1 MIRVLV
7 ADDHALVRAG
17 LKHILGKTGEISVV
31 GEACNGQEVM
41 VEARRTPCDVVLLD
55 IGMPGRSGLDVLK
68 QLRAEHPGLSV
79 LILTMYPEEQYAV
92 RALRAGAAGYLT
104 KDSGPEELV
113 NAVRKVASGGRYVTM
128 RAAESLAFEVQ
139 GRLRQSPHEALSD
152 RELQVLCM
160 IARGKTVNEIAA
172 ELTLSAKTVSTYRSR
187 VLAKLN
193 LRNNSEIAYYA
204 VKEGLVD

>member
-17 LKHILGKTGEISVV
+17 LKHILGRTGEISVI
-31 GEACNGQEVM
+31 GEACNGQEIMAEV
-41 VEARRTPCDVVLLD
+41 RRTPCDVVLLD

-68 QLRAEHPGLSV
+68 QLRAEHPNLPV

-92 RALRAGAAGYLT
+92 RALRAGAAGYLV

-113 NAVRKVASGGRYVTM
+113 SAVQKVASGGRYVSM

-139 GRLRQSPHEALSD
+139 GRARQSPHETLSD
-152 RELQVLCM
+152 RELQVLCL
-160 IARGKTVNEIAA
+160 IARGKTVKEIA
-172 ELTLSAKTVSTYRSR
+172 EEFRLSPKTVSTYRSR
-187 VLAKLN
+187 VLGKLN
-193 LRNNSEIAYYA
+193 LRNNSEMAYYA

>member
-17 LKHILGKTGEISVV
+17 LKQILGATGEIEVV

-41 VEARRTPCDVVLLD
+41 AEARRIPFDIVLLD

-68 QLRAEHPGLSV
+68 QLRVEHPDVAV
-79 LILTMYPEEQYAV
+79 LMLTMYPEEQYAV
-92 RALRAGAAGYLT
+92 RALRAGAAGSLT
-104 KDSGPEELV
+104 KDAGPEELV
-113 NAVRKVASGGRYVTM
+113 TAVRKVAAGGRYVSM
-128 RAAESLAFEVQ
+128 RTAESLAFEVQ
-139 GRLRQSPHEALSD
+139 GRFRQAAHEALSD

-160 IARGKTVNEIAA
+160 IARGKTVKEVAD
-172 ELTLSAKTVSTYRSR
+172 ELALSPKTVSTYRAR
-187 VLAKLN
+187 VLGKLN

>member
-1 MIRVLV
+1 
-7 ADDHALVRAG
+7 
-17 LKHILGKTGEISVV
+17 
-31 GEACNGQEVM
+31 M

-68 QLRAEHPGLSV
+68 QLRAEHPSLSV

-113 NAVRKVASGGRYVTM
+113 SAVRKVASGGRYVTM

-160 IARGKTVNEIAA
+160 IARGRTVNEIAG
-172 ELTLSAKTVSTYRSR
+172 ELTLSPKTVSTYRSR

-204 VKEGLVD
+204 VKEELVD

>member
-1 MIRVLV
+1 M
-7 ADDHALVRAG
+7 
-17 LKHILGKTGEISVV
+17 KHILGKTGEISVV

>member
-17 LKHILGKTGEISVV
+17 LKHILGKTGEISVI

-68 QLRAEHPGLSV
+68 QLRVEHPNLPV

-113 NAVRKVASGGRYVTM
+113 NAVRKVASGGRYVSM

-139 GRLRQSPHEALSD
+139 GRFRQSPHEALSD

-160 IARGKTVNEIAA
+160 IARGKTVNEIAG
-172 ELTLSAKTVSTYRSR
+172 ELTLSPKTVSTYRSR

>member
-152 RELQVLCM
+152 REL
-160 IARGKTVNEIAA
+160 
-172 ELTLSAKTVSTYRSR
+172 
-187 VLAKLN
+187 
-193 LRNNSEIAYYA
+193 
-204 VKEGLVD
+204 

>member
-31 GEACNGQEVM
+31 AEACNGQEAM
-41 VEARRTPCDVVLLD
+41 VEARKTPVDVVLLD

-68 QLRAEHPGLSV
+68 QLRAEHPDLPV

-113 NAVRKVASGGRYVTM
+113 SAVLKVASGGRYVSM

-139 GRLRQSPHEALSD
+139 GRFRQAPHEALSD
-152 RELQVLCM
+152 RELQVLCL
-160 IARGKTVNEIAA
+160 IARGKTVNEIAV
-172 ELTLSAKTVSTYRSR
+172 ELTLSPKTVSTYRSR
-187 VLAKLN
+187 VLSKLN

>member
-1 MIRVLV
+1 VIRVLV

-17 LKHILGKTGEISVV
+17 LKHILGMTGEVAVV

-41 VEARRTPCDVVLLD
+41 AEARRTPCDVVLLD

-68 QLRAEHPGLSV
+68 QLRVEHPGVAV
-79 LILTMYPEEQYAV
+79 LMLTMYPEEQYAV

-113 NAVRKVASGGRYVTM
+113 NAVRKVASGGRYVSM
-128 RAAESLAFEVQ
+128 RTAESLAFEVQ
-139 GRLRQSPHEALSD
+139 GRFRQSPHEALSD

-160 IARGKTVNEIAA
+160 IARGRTVKEIAD
-172 ELTLSAKTVSTYRSR
+172 ELTLSPKTVSTYRSR

-204 VKEGLVD
+204 VKEALVD

>member
-17 LKHILGKTGEISVV
+17 LKHILGQTGEISVV
-31 GEACNGQEVM
+31 GEACDGQEVM
-41 VEARRTPCDVVLLD
+41 AEARKTPCDVVLLD

-68 QLRAEHPGLSV
+68 QLRAEHPSV
-79 LILTMYPEEQYAV
+79 AVLMLTMYPEEQYAV
-92 RALRAGAAGYLT
+92 RALRAGAAGYIT
-104 KDSGPEELV
+104 KDSAPDELV
-113 NAVRKVASGGRYVTM
+113 SAVRKVASGGRYVSM
-128 RAAESLAFEVQ
+128 RTAESLAFEVQ
-139 GRLRQSPHEALSD
+139 GRFRQAPHEALSD

-160 IARGKTVNEIAA
+160 IARGKTVKEIAD
-172 ELTLSAKTVSTYRSR
+172 ELKLSPKTVSTYRSR

-193 LRNNSEIAYYA
+193 LRNNSEVAYYA

>member
-17 LKHILGKTGEISVV
+17 LKHILGMTGEISVV
-31 GEACNGQEVM
+31 GEACNGQELM
-41 VEARRTPCDVVLLD
+41 AEARRTPCDIILLD

-68 QLRAEHPGLSV
+68 QLRVEHPGVAV
-79 LILTMYPEEQYAV
+79 LMLTMYPEEQYAV

-113 NAVRKVASGGRYVTM
+113 SAVRKVASGGRYVSL

-139 GRLRQSPHEALSD
+139 GGFRHSPHEALSD

-160 IARGKTVNEIAA
+160 IARGKTVKEVAS
-172 ELTLSAKTVSTYRSR
+172 ELTLSPKTVSTYRAR

>member
-17 LKHILGKTGEISVV
+17 LKHILGMTGEIRVV

-41 VEARRTPCDVVLLD
+41 AEARRTPCEVVLLD

-68 QLRAEHPGLSV
+68 QLRAEHPGVAV
-79 LILTMYPEEQYAV
+79 LMLTMYPEEQYAV

-104 KDSGPEELV
+104 KDSGPDELV
-113 NAVRKVASGGRYVTM
+113 NAVRKVASGGRYVSM
-128 RAAESLAFEVQ
+128 RTAESLAFEVQ
-139 GRLRQSPHEALSD
+139 GRFRQSPHEALSD

-160 IARGKTVNEIAA
+160 IAKGRTVKEVAE
-172 ELTLSAKTVSTYRSR
+172 ELTLSPKTVSTYRSR

>member
-7 ADDHALVRAG
+7 TDDHALVRAG
-17 LKHILGKTGEISVV
+17 LKHILGMTGEILVV
-31 GEACNGQEVM
+31 GEACNGQELM
-41 VEARRTPCDVVLLD
+41 AEARRTPCDIILLD

-68 QLRAEHPGLSV
+68 QLRVEHPGVAV
-79 LILTMYPEEQYAV
+79 LMLTMYPEEQYAV

-113 NAVRKVASGGRYVTM
+113 SAVRKVASGGRYVSL

-139 GRLRQSPHEALSD
+139 GGFRHSPHEALSD

-160 IARGKTVNEIAA
+160 IARGKTVKEVAS
-172 ELTLSAKTVSTYRSR
+172 ELTLSPKTVSTYRAR

>member
-17 LKHILGKTGEISVV
+17 LKQILGKTGEISVV
-31 GEACNGQEVM
+31 GEARNGQEAM
-41 VEARRTPCDVVLLD
+41 VEARRTPCDVILLD

-68 QLRAEHPGLSV
+68 QLRAEHPDLPV

-92 RALRAGAAGYLT
+92 RALRAGAAGYIT

-113 NAVRKVASGGRYVTM
+113 GAVQKVAAGGRYVSM

-139 GRLRQSPHEALSD
+139 GRTRQSPHEALSD

-160 IARGKTVNEIAA
+160 IARGKTVKEIA
-172 ELTLSAKTVSTYRSR
+172 EEFTLSPKTVSTYRAR
-187 VLAKLN
+187 VLTKLN

>member
-17 LKHILGKTGEISVV
+17 LKHILGMTGEISVV

-41 VEARRTPCDVVLLD
+41 AEARRTPCDIVLLD

-68 QLRAEHPGLSV
+68 QLRVEHPDVAV
-79 LILTMYPEEQYAV
+79 LMLTMYPEEQYAV

-113 NAVRKVASGGRYVTM
+113 SAVRKVASGGRYVSM
-128 RAAESLAFEVQ
+128 RTAESLAFEVQ
-139 GRLRQSPHEALSD
+139 GGFRHSPHEALSD

-160 IARGKTVNEIAA
+160 IARGRTVKEVAS
-172 ELTLSAKTVSTYRSR
+172 ELTLSPKTVSTYRSR
-187 VLAKLN
+187 VLTKLN

>member
-17 LKHILGKTGEISVV
+17 LKHILGMTGEISVV

-41 VEARRTPCDVVLLD
+41 AEARRTPCDIVLLD

-68 QLRAEHPGLSV
+68 QLRVEHPGVAV
-79 LILTMYPEEQYAV
+79 LMLTMYPEEQYAV

-113 NAVRKVASGGRYVTM
+113 SAVRKVASGGRYVTM

-139 GRLRQSPHEALSD
+139 GGFRHSPHEALSD

-160 IARGKTVNEIAA
+160 IARGKTVKEVAS
-172 ELTLSAKTVSTYRSR
+172 ELTLSPKTVSTYRSR

>member
-17 LKHILGKTGEISVV
+17 LKQILGMTGEIEVV

-41 VEARRTPCDVVLLD
+41 AEARRAPCDIVLLD

-68 QLRAEHPGLSV
+68 QLRVEHPDVAV
-79 LILTMYPEEQYAV
+79 LMLTMYPEEQYAV

-113 NAVRKVASGGRYVTM
+113 SAVRKVAGGGRYVSM
-128 RAAESLAFEVQ
+128 RTAESLAFEVQ
-139 GRLRQSPHEALSD
+139 GRFRQSPHESLSD

-160 IARGKTVNEIAA
+160 IARGKTVKEVAE
-172 ELTLSAKTVSTYRSR
+172 ELTLSPKTVSTYRAR

>member
-17 LKHILGKTGEISVV
+17 LKHILGKTGEINVV
-31 GEACNGQEVM
+31 GEACNGQEAM

-68 QLRAEHPGLSV
+68 QLRAEHPNLPV

-113 NAVRKVASGGRYVTM
+113 NAVQKVASGGRYVSM

-139 GRLRQSPHEALSD
+139 GRFRQAPHETLSD

-160 IARGKTVNEIAA
+160 IARGKTVKEIAA
-172 ELTLSAKTVSTYRSR
+172 EFTLSPKTVSTYRSR
-187 VLAKLN
+187 VLSKLN

>member
-7 ADDHALVRAG
+7 TDDHALVRAG
-17 LKHILGKTGEISVV
+17 LKHILGMTADIKVV
-31 GEACNGQEVM
+31 GEACNGQEAM
-41 VEARRTPCDVVLLD
+41 AEARQTPCDVVLLD

-68 QLRAEHPGLSV
+68 QLRAEHPGVAV
-79 LILTMYPEEQYAV
+79 LMLTMYPEEQYAV

-113 NAVRKVASGGRYVTM
+113 NAVRKVASGGRYVSM
-128 RAAESLAFEVQ
+128 RTAESLAFEVQ
-139 GRLRQSPHEALSD
+139 GRFRQAPHEALSD

-160 IARGKTVNEIAA
+160 IARGRTVKEIAD
-172 ELTLSAKTVSTYRSR
+172 ELTLSPKTVSTYRAR